1 MSENRV
7 LAVVNGREITDADI
21 YNTVARFPRERQQHF
36 STEEGR
42 RQVLEQVIGF
52 ELIHNHAL
60 KEGMDKDEQYNI
72 QVENAKKE
80 ILTQYAIN
88 KVLSDVEVSEAEAVG
103 FYFSN
108 KEAFLEEA
116 SVSARHI
123 LVDSLEQAE
132 EVSAKLKGGMDF
144 SEAAA
149 EYSTCP
155 SKSRGGD
162 LGQFTRGR
170 MVPEFEE
177 AAFNLE
183 VGEVSEP
190 VQTQFGY
197 HIILVDSKTEAKEKA
212 YEEVKPM
219 IMNELI
225 SQKQGQLYNNLVGEL
240 KKEYTVE
247 YK

>member
-1 MSENRV
+1 MSENKV
-7 LAVVNGREITDADI
+7 LAVVNGREVTEQDI
-21 YNTVARFPRERQQHF
+21 YNTVARFPKERQQYF
-36 STEEGR
+36 NTEEGKK
-42 RQVLEQVIGF
+42 QVLEQVIAF

-60 KEGMDKDEQYNI
+60 KEGMDKDEQYNV

-80 ILTQYAIN
+80 ILTQYAIG
-88 KVLSDVEVSEAEAVG
+88 KLLSGIEVSEADAVG
-103 FYFSN
+103 FYFQN
-108 KEAFLEEA
+108 KEAFLDEE

-123 LVDSLEQAE
+123 LVDDLTQAE
-132 EVSAKLKGGMDF
+132 EIVAKIKDGLDF
-144 SEAAA
+144 SQAAM

-177 AAFNLE
+177 AAFKLE
-183 VGEVSEP
+183 VGQVSEP
-190 VQTQFGY
+190 VKTQFGY

-219 IMNELI
+219 IMNELVAR
-225 SQKQGQLYNNLVGEL
+225 KQNELYNSLVGEL
-240 KKEYTVE
+240 KKEYRIE

>member
-1 MSENRV
+1 MSENKV

-21 YNTVARFPRERQQHF
+21 YNTVARFPRERQQYF

-42 RQVLEQVIGF
+42 KQVLEQVISF
-52 ELIHNHAL
+52 ELVHNHAL
-60 KEGMDKDEQYNI
+60 KEGMNKEEEYNAL
-72 QVENAKKE
+72 VENAKKE

-88 KVLSDVEVSEAEAVG
+88 KLLSDVQISEAEAVG

-108 KEAFLEEA
+108 KEAFQEEA

-123 LVDSLEQAE
+123 LVADLKLAE
-132 EVSAKLKGGMDF
+132 EVVEKLKGGLDF
-144 SEAAA
+144 SKAAE

-155 SKSRGGD
+155 SKERGGD
-162 LGQFTRGR
+162 LGEFTRGR

-183 VGEVSEP
+183 VGQVSEP
-190 VQTQFGY
+190 VKTQFGY
-197 HIILVDSKTEAKEKA
+197 HIIMVDSKKEPKEKA
-212 YEEVKPM
+212 FEEVKPA
-219 IMNELI
+219 IMNELVNR
-225 SQKQGQLYNNLVGEL
+225 KQNQLYNNLVTEL
-240 KKEYTVE
+240 KKEYSVE